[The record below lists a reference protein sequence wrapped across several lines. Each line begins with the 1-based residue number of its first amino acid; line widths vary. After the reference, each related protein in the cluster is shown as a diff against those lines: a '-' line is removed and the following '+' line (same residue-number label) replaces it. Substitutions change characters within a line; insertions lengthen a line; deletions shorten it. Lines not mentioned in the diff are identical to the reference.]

1 MMGGEE
7 EEEWKRKDTL
17 RTSISKPLET
27 YSVAYGEK
35 TNFKILVGV

>member
-35 TNFKILVGV
+35 ITLRYW